1 MMSLQLYQVIR
12 IICIGTVDSDW
23 GKKENWTVM
32 VPDSSAKVVIPK
44 DVTTYPQINKGVIFQ
59 VKDLTIKAG
68 AILTLK
74 PGARLTVNGKLT
86 IADGAS
92 LIMEHEYGVGGMSSL
107 ITNGEVVGKVKT
119 KMTLPQNQWFYLG
132 SSRKDAVF
140 SDFSAGADGVS
151 LNVYRANQWWGIKS
165 GLASRALRPLE
176 GIATNYLPEKSDKD
190 GDGVADVRVIEYEGD
205 MHITEVSRT
214 FDEQGFHLLANPYPA
229 FVDWQGG
236 KGWERVDVDPTIWYR
251 GKIGDEMAF
260 ITYNKDVLVPNAK
273 VALYPDTE
281 VTFTSEEELSLIP
294 PMQAVDRKSTRL
306 NSSHVRISYAVFCL
320 K

>member
-32 VPDSSAKVVIPK
+32 VPGSSAKVVIPK

-132 SSRKDAVF
+132 SSRKYAVF
-140 SDFSAGADGVS
+140 SDFGAGGEGIII
-151 LNVYRANQWWGIKS
+151 NVYRQRQWWGIKS
-165 GLASRALRPLE
+165 GLASRALWPLE
-176 GIATNYLPEKSDKD
+176 GMVTNLLLE
-190 GDGVADVRVIEYEGD
+190 GADDHLIEYTGELNK
-205 MHITEVSRT
+205 EAVSRAYP
-214 FDEQGFHLLANPYPA
+214 ERGFNLVANPYPTFISWEA
-229 FVDWQGG
+229 NA
-236 KGWERVDVDPTIWYR
+236 GWERPSVDGTIWYR

-273 VALYPDTE
+273 GAL
-281 VTFTSEEELSLIP
+281 
-294 PMQAVDRKSTRL
+294 
-306 NSSHVRISYAVFCL
+306 
-320 K
+320 